1 VGDSLLQNRKF
12 IGYLSMFTGIVRD
25 RYQVTSV
32 ERLEAFCRVEISLDK
47 DLLFNLERG
56 SSVSVDGVCLTVT
69 ALTETSASFDIMQET
84 LRVTTLNDIAIGR
97 MVNIEPSL
105 STQRDIS
112 GHIVSGHVDTT
123 ATITALE
130 QPDENNCTVTFA
142 IDPRWMRY
150 IFQKGYLAINGCSL
164 TVGVV
169 DKKSGQFS
177 VYLIPETIRRTTFEF
192 LKVGDRVNIEVERQ
206 TQVIVDTIWAS
217 MEDFKEQFAE
227 ELRQELGFQAKN

>member
-1 VGDSLLQNRKF
+1 
-12 IGYLSMFTGIVRD
+12 MFTGIVRD

-32 ERLEAFCRVEISLDK
+32 ERLGAFCRVEISLDK
-47 DLLFNLERG
+47 QLLSTLERG
-56 SSVSVDGVCLTVT
+56 SSVAVDGVCLTVT
-69 ALTETSASFDIMQET
+69 DLTETSASFDIMQET

-112 GHIVSGHVDTT
+112 GHIVSGHIDTT
-123 ATITALE
+123 ATITAIE
-130 QPDENNCTVTFA
+130 RPDENNCTVTFA
-142 IDPRWMRY
+142 IDPKWMRY

-169 DKKSGQFS
+169 DKKVGQFS
-177 VYLIPETIRRTTFEF
+177 VYLIPETIRRTTFE
-192 LKVGDRVNIEVERQ
+192 LLQVGDRSNIEVERQ

-217 MEDFKEQFAE
+217 MEDFREQFAE
-227 ELRQELGFQAKN
+227 ELRREFEVKLK